1 MQPNPKDYAF
11 DLERALA
18 SVVGIHAHVPDD
30 AFTAE
35 VLGVERAGS
44 GALIRS
50 DGLIATIGYLVME
63 AETVW
68 VSLADG
74 RVVPGHVLGF
84 DPDTGFGLVQALARL
99 DVPALK
105 IGRSA
110 DLALGDRVVLA
121 GAGEHGGA
129 LASHLVARQEFAGYW
144 EYLIG
149 DALFT
154 APAHPH
160 WGGTALIDKVGELV
174 GIGSLSVQHEARGNT
189 IDLNMVVPV
198 DLLTPIVDDLATLGR
213 ARRPARPWL
222 GVYVREMGSR
232 IVVAG
237 VAGGGPAAA
246 AGIVP
251 GDIVYAIGDKRV
263 SALASLFRAVWGL
276 GEAGVEVPMTI
287 QRESGSVLVRVR
299 SIDRRKLLKGPV
311 LH

>member
-1 MQPNPKDYAF
+1 MQPNPKDYGF
-11 DLERALA
+11 DLEQALA
-18 SVVGIHAHVPDD
+18 AVVGIHAHVPED

-68 VSLADG
+68 VSLADN

-99 DVPALK
+99 DAPVLK
-105 IGRSA
+105 LGRSA
-110 DLALGDRVVLA
+110 DLVLGDRVVLA
-121 GAGEHGGA
+121 GADEHGGA
-129 LASHLVARQEFAGYW
+129 VAGHLVARQEFAGYW

-160 WGGTALIDKVGELV
+160 WGGTALIDKAGDLV

-189 IDLNMVVPV
+189 LDLNMVVPI
-198 DLLTPIVDDLATLGR
+198 DLLTPIVEDIATLGQ
-213 ARRPARPWL
+213 ARRPPRPWL
-222 GVYVREMGSR
+222 GFYVREIGSR

-237 VAGGGPAAA
+237 VATGGPAAK

-251 GDIVYAIGDKRV
+251 GDVVHAVGDKRV
-263 SALASLFRAVWGL
+263 TGLAQLFRSMWGL
-276 GEAGVEVPMTI
+276 GEAGVEVPLTI
-287 QRESGSVLVRVR
+287 QRDGESVFVRVR
-299 SIDRRKLLKGPV
+299 SVDRRKLLKGPV